1 MVTACTVAL
10 PPYFAARFA
19 EGFTRFVTSTVAPV
33 AYGWNGRR
41 VRLSPSVNAPR
52 FHGADQ

>member
-1 MVTACTVAL
+1 MVTTCTVAL

-52 FHGADQ
+52 FHGAGQ

>member
-19 EGFTRFVTSTVAPV
+19 EGFNRFVTSTAAPALPV
-33 AYGWNGRR
+33 
-41 VRLSPSVNAPR
+41 
-52 FHGADQ
+52 GALAGCRYHVKSTALKTG